1 MSSTSRTNVLA
12 VARVA
17 RRFVAT
23 GPGGALA
30 AAGSAPFPRSIA
42 SKLAMA
48 CGWPSS
54 DRLKS
59 CAVSPR
65 TGRPA
70 ESSTTASTVTSS
82 VRAGNVGTSRRS

>member
-1 MSSTSRTNVLA
+1 MSGVWVDIASDPSGHDRRT
-12 VARVA
+12 
-17 RRFVAT
+17 F
-23 GPGGALA
+23 
-30 AAGSAPFPRSIA
+30 A

-54 DRLKS
+54 HRLKS